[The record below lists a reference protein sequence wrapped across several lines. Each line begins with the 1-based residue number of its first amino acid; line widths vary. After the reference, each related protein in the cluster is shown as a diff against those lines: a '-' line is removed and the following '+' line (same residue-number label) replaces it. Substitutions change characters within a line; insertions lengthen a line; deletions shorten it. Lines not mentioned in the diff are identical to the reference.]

1 MIAELFSRL
10 VEAEAAFMADPTP
23 EHAKAILDAARALYE
38 AGGPMWVPP
47 WCGPAVNDDRV
58 P

>member
-1 MIAELFSRL
+1 MIAELFNRL

-47 WCGPAVNDDRV
+47 WCRPSANDD
-58 P
+58 